1 MSEKIDYKV
10 LRKLLDEGAQLVEVL
25 PGEEYAEEHL
35 PGAINIPL
43 KELDRDSATQLDR
56 KRPVIVYCWDQLCD
70 MSPRAAALLDRLGFE
85 RVYDYASSK
94 VDYLARG
101 LPREGEKAGE
111 RRAVDAL
118 RKDVVRCAPGDSI
131 EEARARIEA
140 SPFGFGLVVDENGVL
155 LGRLRRSALEQ
166 SEDGTVEQLM
176 EVGPSTVRADVRAE
190 ELRDRHYAGWRA
202 PGGRP
207 AFGFVGASVAGLRCD
222 RFTPQ
227 AE

>member
-1 MSEKIDYKV
+1 VSACFGRPTGARV
-10 LRKLLDEGAQLVEVL
+10 VRRHAPDEPDGYRR
-25 PGEEYAEEHL
+25 PPSAERS
-35 PGAINIPL
+35 PL
-43 KELDRDSATQLDR
+43 AATSSPASANCQT
-56 KRPVIVYCWDQLCD
+56 
-70 MSPRAAALLDRLGFE
+70 AAALLDRLGFE

-176 EVGPSTVRADVRAE
+176 EVGPSPVRADVRAE

>member
-1 MSEKIDYKV
+1 ME
-10 LRKLLDEGAQLVEVL
+10 LLLVE
-25 PGEEYAEEHL
+25 
-35 PGAINIPL
+35 
-43 KELDRDSATQLDR
+43 SATA
-56 KRPVIVYCWDQLCD
+56 
-70 MSPRAAALLDRLGFE
+70 SALLTG
-85 RVYDYASSK
+85 ASSL
-94 VDYLARG
+94 VSTGPETERDGGSTSARQRVQQPFQQ
-101 LPREGEKAGE
+101 PRYSSRPSHAE

-140 SPFGFGLVVDENGVL
+140 SPFGFGLVVAENGVL